1 MWIRVPSRVLAG
13 FHSRPH
19 AFKSQTKVNNF
30 RIYSLNAKEG
40 SKEEKSKKDMKHREN
55 IQNGRHKS
63 NHINNNIK
71 CEWTV

>member
-1 MWIRVPSRVLAG
+1 MQKKAVRSKRV
-13 FHSRPH
+13 
-19 AFKSQTKVNNF
+19 
-30 RIYSLNAKEG
+30 
-40 SKEEKSKKDMKHREN
+40 KKDMKHREN